1 MINIE
6 EVNGEIA
13 RLENQPT
20 TMVTV
25 EKLAALYTVRDHL
38 TISPSVSVIGNEIPQ
53 GESELYC
60 ACAGKSVSEV
70 MCVMDDLMNALMVIQ
85 PKLYSAVLSKLTP
98 V

>member
-53 GESELYC
+53 GESE
-60 ACAGKSVSEV
+60 ARKRSK
-70 MCVMDDLMNALMVIQ
+70 ALGTQV
-85 PKLYSAVLSKLTP
+85 VLSEERQR
-98 V
+98 VRRCG

>member
-13 RLENQPT
+13 RLESQPT
-20 TMVTV
+20 TMVTI
-25 EKLAALYTVRDHL
+25 EKLASLYVVRDHL
-38 TISPSVSVIGNEIPQ
+38 TISPSKPVIDGEMPS

-60 ACAGKSVSEV
+60 ACAGKSVPEV
-70 MCVMDDLMNALMVIQ
+70 MGVMDDLMNALMVIQ
-85 PKLYSAVLSKLTP
+85 PKLYSAVLTKLNP